1 MRTQI
6 LVEAIRA
13 GLPRRGRLLVA
24 AALIATPLMA
34 MTPVTSFAST
44 TMPDYVQLVKQSSP
58 WVVNISTV
66 SKPKAQQTV
75 DNGNM
80 PTFPPGPAGDMFRR
94 FFQQQM
100 PQQQDSEPVR
110 SLGSGFIISADG
122 YILTNAHVID
132 DADKITVRL
141 PDQQEYSAK
150 VIGKDKRT
158 DIALIKIDAKNL
170 PVAPIGDSDKIQV
183 GEWVLAIGEP
193 FGLDHSATHGIVSA
207 LGRDLPDES
216 YVPFIQTDAPV
227 NPGNSGG
234 PLINADGKVIG
245 INSQIYTKSGGYMGI
260 SFAIPINVAMN
271 VVDQIKATGQV
282 TRGYLGVLIQP
293 VTYDLAKSF
302 GLDSTKGA
310 LVAKV
315 EPNTPAAK
323 AGLQS
328 GDIILKFNGKEIR
341 HSGELPI
348 LVGMSPIGKP
358 ATVTLVRD
366 GKQMDVSVTVEKL
379 DKKAL
384 DAEAGTSEAIEKMG
398 LKVSTLSTDELQQ
411 LNIKYGVKV
420 NAVKNDSPFASVI
433 APGDVLLEVNR
444 MPMKSTED
452 LKKALDSAPKDRP
465 IAIRLLR
472 DGQPLFMAVQLGSQ

>member
-6 LVEAIRA
+6 LVDAIRA

-24 AALIATPLMA
+24 AALIAAPLMA
-34 MTPVTSFAST
+34 MTPAISFADT
-44 TMPDYVQLVKQSSP
+44 GVPDYVQLVKQSSP
-58 WVVNISTV
+58 WVVNISSV
-66 SKPKAQQTV
+66 SKPKVQDAF

-80 PTFPPGPAGDMFRR
+80 PIFPPGPAGDMFRH
-94 FFQQQM
+94 FFQEQM
-100 PQQQDSEPVR
+100 PQMKREPIR

-122 YILTNAHVID
+122 YILTNAHVVD
-132 DADKITVRL
+132 GADKITVRL
-141 PDQQEYSAK
+141 PDQQTYKAK

-158 DIALIKIDAKNL
+158 DIALLKIDAKNL
-170 PVAPIGDSDKIQV
+170 PVAPIGDSDNIQV

-193 FGLDHSATHGIVSA
+193 FGLDHTATHGIVSA
-207 LGRDLPDES
+207 IGRDLPDES

-234 PLINADGKVIG
+234 PLINANGKVIG
-245 INSQIYTKSGGYMGI
+245 INSQIYTKSGGFMGI

-271 VVDQIKATGQV
+271 VVDQIKSTGHV

-293 VTYDLAKSF
+293 VTYELAQSF

-323 AGLQS
+323 AGLKS
-328 GDIILKFNGKEIR
+328 GDIILKFNGKEIK

-348 LVGMSPIGKP
+348 MVGMSPIGKP
-358 ATVTLVRD
+358 ATLTVLRD
-366 GKQMDVSVTVEKL
+366 GKQMQLDVTVEKL

-384 DAEAGTSEAIEKMG
+384 EAESGTSEAIEKMG
-398 LKVSTLSTDELQQ
+398 LQVSELSADELQQ
-411 LNIKYGVKV
+411 MNIKYGVKV
-420 NAVKNDSPFASVI
+420 TGVKNDSPFASII
-433 APGDVLLEVNR
+433 APGDILLEVNR
-444 MPMKSTED
+444 MPMKSAAD

-472 DGQPLFMAVQLGSQ
+472 DGQPLFMAVQLGTQ